1 MNEHEVHADD
11 SATSPMTR
19 EEAVALA
26 QQVVEFRRELA
37 ELSATLVPLMRAIE
51 EWMRLRNAIITSI
64 LARPIQWAI
73 AVCLVAALGALIWR
87 GQALDAL
94 TYASRLQG
102 GGGTSIVVTGQ
113 TPTSPT
119 PLDGS
124 TTTP

>member
-1 MNEHEVHADD
+1 MKENEVHADD
-11 SATSPMTR
+11 EIVPMSR
-19 EEAVALA
+19 DEAVAIA
-26 QQVVEFRRELA
+26 QQLVELRREHA
-37 ELSATLVPLMRAIE
+37 ELAATLVPLMRAIE
-51 EWMRLRNAIITSI
+51 EWMRLRNAIVTSI

-94 TYASRLQG
+94 SYASHIQ

-113 TPTSPT
+113 SPPSTT